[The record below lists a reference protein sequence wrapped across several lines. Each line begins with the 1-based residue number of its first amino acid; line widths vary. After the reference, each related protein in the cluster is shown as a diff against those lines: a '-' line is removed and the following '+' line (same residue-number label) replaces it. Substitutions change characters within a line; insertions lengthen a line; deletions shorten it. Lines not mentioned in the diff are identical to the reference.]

1 MKKLKVSVSC
11 GAFAQGNAQAGYIF
25 AAQRTQKALDG
36 LKTWADTIHDV
47 NPETINWGHVG
58 SLEHIAA
65 MLENVLSAI
74 ENQEARNA

>member
-1 MKKLKVSVSC
+1 MKKPKFPVSC
-11 GAFAQGNAQAGYIF
+11 GALAQGNAQSGYIH

-47 NPETINWGHVG
+47 NPDAINWGHVG

-74 ENQEARNA
+74 ETED